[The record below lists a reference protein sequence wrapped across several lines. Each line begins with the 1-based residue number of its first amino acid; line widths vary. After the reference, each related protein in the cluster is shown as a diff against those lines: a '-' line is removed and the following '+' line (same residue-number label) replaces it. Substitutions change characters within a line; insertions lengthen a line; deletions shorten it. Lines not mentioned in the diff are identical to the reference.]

1 MRLPC
6 LNVSQNHLYD
16 PQVLNYFD
24 RKNIHEIHE
33 TRKEEGR
40 CFECSLFSSDFTV
53 YLRKENNYRQNQMT
67 SELISNSPEETF
79 EQGKALGKTL
89 QGGELI
95 LLTGGLGA
103 GKTLFTKGILEAL
116 DFDVDEVTSPSF
128 TLVNLYNAKFDVYH
142 IDLWRLDEV
151 ADAMVAVGLDEILEK
166 DDAVIIIEWA
176 EKLKRKDFESKVI
189 RVNIEGDGDEPR
201 RIKVSSPVADG

>member
-1 MRLPC
+1 
-6 LNVSQNHLYD
+6 
-16 PQVLNYFD
+16 
-24 RKNIHEIHE
+24 
-33 TRKEEGR
+33 
-40 CFECSLFSSDFTV
+40 
-53 YLRKENNYRQNQMT
+53 MT
-67 SELISNSPEETF
+67 SDLLSNSPEQTF
-79 EQGKALGKTL
+79 EFAEELGRSL

-103 GKTLFTKGILEAL
+103 GKTLFTKGILAAL

-142 IDLWRLDEV
+142 IDLWRLDE
-151 ADAMVAVGLDEILEK
+151 ASDAAVAVGLGEILEK

-176 EKLKRKDFESKVI
+176 ERLKQKDFAARMI

-201 RIKVSSPVADG
+201 RILVSKRVSKNAPK

>member
-1 MRLPC
+1 
-6 LNVSQNHLYD
+6 
-16 PQVLNYFD
+16 
-24 RKNIHEIHE
+24 
-33 TRKEEGR
+33 
-40 CFECSLFSSDFTV
+40 
-53 YLRKENNYRQNQMT
+53 MT
-67 SELISNSPEETF
+67 SDLLSNSPEQTF
-79 EQGKALGKTL
+79 EFAEELGRSL

-103 GKTLFTKGILEAL
+103 GKTLFTKGILAAL

-142 IDLWRLDEV
+142 IDLWRLDE
-151 ADAMVAVGLDEILEK
+151 ASDTAVAVGLDEILEK

-176 EKLKRKDFESKVI
+176 ERLKQKDFEATVI

-201 RIKVSSPVADG
+201 RILVSKRVSKNAPK